1 VAGVTDKLPVG
12 PTLPIP
18 GVIPMAV
25 ALETSQLK
33 VEDPRNMLGGV
44 ATKELIMG
52 KPPPANTTT
61 SAVAVIV
68 FAPLEAVNVKSVVDA
83 GITTMLP
90 VKDPTEPIPGVI
102 DISEAFETS
111 HFKVEAPPAMIVPG
125 IAENELTESCAE
137 EVLGGF
143 PDGAVGV
150 VAGVVDDDGA
160 FAGVEV
166 PGEGMFM

>member
-1 VAGVTDKLPVG
+1 MYRVVVAGVTDKLPVG

-52 KPPPANTTT
+52 KPP
-61 SAVAVIV
+61 
-68 FAPLEAVNVKSVVDA
+68 
-83 GITTMLP
+83 
-90 VKDPTEPIPGVI
+90 
-102 DISEAFETS
+102 
-111 HFKVEAPPAMIVPG
+111 
-125 IAENELTESCAE
+125 
-137 EVLGGF
+137 
-143 PDGAVGV
+143 DGAVGV

-166 PGEGMFM
+166 PGEGTVI